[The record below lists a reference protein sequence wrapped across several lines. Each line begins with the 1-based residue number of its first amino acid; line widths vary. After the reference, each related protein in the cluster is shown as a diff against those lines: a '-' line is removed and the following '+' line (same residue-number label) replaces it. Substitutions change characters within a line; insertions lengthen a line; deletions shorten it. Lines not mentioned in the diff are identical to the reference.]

1 MQHDGQMQM
10 LRNGYPMGHK
20 DETRARTGGGEKDR
34 HLERLRLDDLR
45 TGASSG
51 G

>member
-1 MQHDGQMQM
+1 MEH
-10 LRNGYPMGHK
+10 R

-45 TGASSG
+45 AGASSG
-51 G
+51 GRESARDGVDTV